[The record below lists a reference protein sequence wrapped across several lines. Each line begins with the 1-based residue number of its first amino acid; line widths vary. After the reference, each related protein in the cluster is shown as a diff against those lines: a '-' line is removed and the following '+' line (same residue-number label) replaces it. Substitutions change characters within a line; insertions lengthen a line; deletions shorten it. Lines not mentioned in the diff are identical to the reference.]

1 MDSRRFVLRAALLPC
16 VAALGFAAPLAQA
29 QKWPEKMVR
38 IVVAGPPGGSA
49 DIVARFLADGLAKEI
64 GQPVIV
70 EPKPGAGGVL
80 AVNELSQAPRDG
92 HTLLVGVNSL
102 VSEIPH
108 IMKLRVDMAKEI
120 TPVAELARGGLVM
133 VGAPSLAAKNFSE
146 LVGWVKANP
155 GKVNYASYT
164 AGTISHVMGLQLNK
178 AAGLDMV
185 HVGYKGSTPALTD
198 VMGGHVPLMF
208 DGMPTSLPLIKSG
221 KIKAYA
227 VSTQQRSTLLPDVPD
242 LPRAR
247 LSAAR
252 GRGVDGL
259 VGESR
264 GACAG
269 AGEAARGRAQGA
281 GSARGTHALVRDRLR
296 SGAAPQPRGTDQII
310 DCRLR
315 TRGRGAQVDRV
326 QAGVRLSPIGGVA
339 AKGLFPLR
347 FNFLCDAAQSRR
359 YQLRLSSIE
368 CGALRAA
375 IFIIVSHCASRRVMR
390 GSWSRSSLR
399 LVLEGF
405 TRTLHVIG
413 QLQTPRAEQ
422 QGI

>member
-133 VGAPSLAAKNFSE
+133 VGAPTLAAKNFSE

-227 VSTQQRSTLLPDVPD
+227 VSTQQRSTLLPDVPTFRELGYPQLEAVAWMGLWVNPEVPAPVQAKLREAVLKVLD
-242 LPRAR
+242 QPAARTR
-247 LSAAR
+247 LSEIGFEVGQRRSPEELTKSLTADYAR
-252 GRGVDGL
+252 
-259 VGESR
+259 VGEVLKS
-264 GACAG
+264 
-269 AGEAARGRAQGA
+269 
-281 GSARGTHALVRDRLR
+281 
-296 SGAAPQPRGTDQII
+296 
-310 DCRLR
+310 
-315 TRGRGAQVDRV
+315 
-326 QAGVRLSPIGGVA
+326 IGF
-339 AKGLFPLR
+339 KP
-347 FNFLCDAAQSRR
+347 
-359 YQLRLSSIE
+359 E
-368 CGALRAA
+368 
-375 IFIIVSHCASRRVMR
+375 
-390 GSWSRSSLR
+390 
-399 LVLEGF
+399 
-405 TRTLHVIG
+405 
-413 QLQTPRAEQ
+413 
-422 QGI
+422 